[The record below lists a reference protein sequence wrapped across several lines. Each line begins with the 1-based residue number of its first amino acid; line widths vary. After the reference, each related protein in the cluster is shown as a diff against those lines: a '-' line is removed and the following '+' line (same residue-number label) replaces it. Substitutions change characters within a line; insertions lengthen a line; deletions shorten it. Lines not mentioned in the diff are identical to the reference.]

1 MDVQME
7 PQDRSVEIAMEIT
20 RVSRQH
26 FQQCARVLED
36 LGIGVG
42 HVPVLTLLMQNGVM
56 PQRELA
62 AAIHVTP
69 ATMSG
74 TLKRMERD
82 GLVTRSVDEK
92 DARVTR
98 VRLSEKGREL
108 CNQALDY
115 FCGRSSVL
123 VRGFSAD
130 EIDVLHGFI
139 RRMCQN
145 LEDAQGDEK
154 P

>member
-1 MDVQME
+1 MDVNREPHDRCME
-7 PQDRSVEIAMEIT
+7 IAVEIM

-36 LGIGVG
+36 LEIGVG
-42 HVPVLTLLMQNGVM
+42 HVPVLSLLMQNNVM

-62 AAIHVTP
+62 TAIHVTP

-92 DARVTR
+92 DARVTL
-98 VRLSEKGREL
+98 VRLSVRGREL
-108 CNQALDY
+108 CNQALEY
-115 FCGRSSVL
+115 FCGRSSIL
-123 VRGFSAD
+123 VRGFSPD
-130 EIDVLHGFI
+130 EIDVLHGFV
-139 RRMCQN
+139 RRMWQN
-145 LEDAQGDEK
+145 LEDAQRGK
-154 P
+154 TL